1 MTLLKDPT
9 VKEIYSL
16 PTVDGKYRYV
26 FQYNLGDL
34 TRNNIPRGIT
44 HKLVN
49 SETGATFVSG
59 RTFFCAP
66 SWTHEHMVKKMLEEM
81 KLVSARMFFKTVARK
96 PDLLEAWSYND
107 LPALKGACER
117 YVYVEEAINRFFAD
131 VMKTPRLQRTPA
143 DGNNYF
149 LRVKAEEKIRGK
161 FGDYEL
167 AVHRRL
173 ELFGPVAATRGVRV
187 TYEFSPFVN
196 VLTGQRV
203 DAGELSLTYTYPL
216 EQWPALNTFLKEERV
231 KSVLSAWIENS
242 WSEELREHVR
252 NKDKQYDI

>member
-34 TRNNIPRGIT
+34 TQNNIPRGIT

-49 SETGATFVSG
+49 SETGATLVSG
-59 RTFFCAP
+59 RLFFCAP
-66 SWTHEHMVKKMLEEM
+66 SWKHEDMVKKMLEEM

-96 PDLLEAWSYND
+96 PDLLEAWKHHD

-131 VMKTPRLQRTPA
+131 VMKTERLQRSPK
-143 DGNNYF
+143 DGQNY
-149 LRVKAEEKIRGK
+149 LIRQKSEERIRGK
-161 FGDYEL
+161 FGNYEL
-167 AVHRRL
+167 SVVRRL
-173 ELFGPVAATRGVRV
+173 ELFGQAFAANDVRV
-187 TYEFSPFVN
+187 TYELSPS
-196 VLTGQRV
+196 LRV
-203 DAGELSLTYTYPL
+203 TTSESVSPGTLSFTLRYPL
-216 EQWPALNTFLKEERV
+216 HEWPMLKAFFLDHRV
-231 KSVLSAWIENS
+231 NPVVTAWIENS
-242 WSEELREHVR
+242 WTEELRKLAM
-252 NKDKQYDI
+252 NKDNIDF